1 MSALEQGPPEGN
13 GQQPAGPVLVVP
25 PAKRKRTKWE
35 LWRDRIF
42 LLEFVFVCFVIG
54 IILTVAPWTSFWTNN
69 SLLAGFPQ
77 VREFM
82 MNDFVRG
89 LISGLGL
96 SDIGLA
102 ISEAVRYREPSE

>member
-1 MSALEQGPPEGN
+1 MSALEQGPPDSNRDEH
-13 GQQPAGPVLVVP
+13 PGPVLVVP
-25 PAKRKRTKWE
+25 PPRRKLTKWE

-77 VREFM
+77 AREFL
-82 MNDFVRG
+82 MNDFLRG
-89 LISGLGL
+89 LVSGLGL
-96 SDIGLA
+96 VDIGMA
-102 ISEAVRYREPSE
+102 IAEAVRYREPAD